1 MGLLQAPAELRT
13 HLASKGSLL
22 YQPAGSFLFR
32 RGEKGKGIFLVSAG
46 GVRLGLEEEPP
57 AFPSRRAGPGSV
69 LGLPATLSDAPY
81 SLTAE
86 VVEDSTFVHLPREA
100 LLGLLR
106 DQHQLCFEVMRILT
120 DELAETR
127 AALERVKKVGV

>member
-1 MGLLQAPAELRT
+1 VI
-13 HLASKGSLL
+13 KGSPLR
-22 YQPAGSFLFR
+22 QPAGSFLFR
-32 RGEKGKGIFLVSAG
+32 RGETGKGIFLVSTG

-57 AFPSRRAGPGSV
+57 VFPSRWVGSGAV
-69 LGLPATLSDAPY
+69 LGLPATLSDSPY
-81 SLTAE
+81 SLTAQ
-86 VVEDSTFVHLPREA
+86 VVEDSTLVHLSREG

-106 DQHQLCFEVMRILT
+106 EQHQLCFEVMRILT